1 MSLFAFEGRI
11 HAPEF
16 REGLTWF
23 NVAAPLRMKDLRG
36 RLVLLDFWTYCC
48 INCLHVLPDLKFLEH
63 RFADQL
69 TVIGV
74 HSPKFPNE
82 KVDENVR
89 QAIARHGI
97 EHPVVN
103 DPDLS
108 QWRQFGIRAWPTLAL
123 IDPEGIAVAL
133 APGEGNLEALDALI
147 AELVEI
153 FRQKGSLKEGPGPQ
167 VVPAPIDGPLLF
179 PGKVWADP
187 GSEEIWIADSNHHR
201 LLAVDATGQVRRRIG
216 SGEAGME
223 DGGFETAG
231 FFQPQGLCRV
241 GDTLYVADTENHL
254 LRAVDLKEGRVD
266 TVAGTG
272 EQAQPGEGPGPGLEV
287 ALNSPWDLC
296 YVPPYLYVAMAGS
309 HQIWR
314 YHPESMLMV
323 PFAGSGREARIDG
336 PASRAAL
343 AQPSGLASD
352 GQYLYVAD
360 SEVSAIRRV
369 SLEGEGQVESLVG
382 LDLFL
387 FGDKDGVGSEV
398 RLQHPLGVAA
408 HAGALWIADTFNHRV
423 KRLDPQTR
431 ECRGFAGTGRP
442 GEGLGSDTTFFEPG
456 GISARGGELFVADTN
471 NHRIVVL
478 DLERGEGRGLP
489 IKI

>member
-16 REGLTWF
+16 REGLSWF
-23 NVAAPLRMKDLRG
+23 NVAEPLRMKDLRG

-63 RFADQL
+63 RFANQL
-69 TVIGV
+69 TIIGV

-133 APGEGNLEALDALI
+133 APGEGNLEALDELI
-147 AELVEI
+147 AELIEI
-153 FRQKGSLKEGPGPQ
+153 FRQKGSLIEGPGPQ
-167 VVPAPIDGPLLF
+167 STASVPQSALLY
-179 PGKVWADP
+179 PGKVWAEPHSDTL
-187 GSEEIWIADSNHHR
+187 WIADSNHHR
-201 LLAVDATGQVRRRIG
+201 ILAVDALEQVHHRIG

-223 DGGFETAG
+223 DGDFETAS

-241 GDTLYVADTENHL
+241 GDTVFVADTENHL
-254 LRAVDLKEGRVD
+254 LRAIDLNKHRVT

-272 EQAQPGEGPGPGLEV
+272 EQAQPEEGPGWGLEV

-296 YVPPYLYVAMAGS
+296 FEAPFLYIAMAGS
-309 HQIWR
+309 HQVWKYNPSSSLIQ
-314 YHPESMLMV
+314 

-336 PASRAAL
+336 PASRSAL

-352 GQYLYVAD
+352 GKYLYVAD
-360 SEVSAIRRV
+360 SEVSAIRRI
-369 SLEGEGQVESLVG
+369 SLEDGAVDTVVG

-387 FGDKDGVGSEV
+387 FGDKDGVGNEV
-398 RLQHPLGVAA
+398 RLQHPLGVVA
-408 HAGALWIADTFNHRV
+408 HEGILWVADTFNHRI
-423 KRLDPQTR
+423 KRLNPETR
-431 ECRGFAGTGRP
+431 ECQAFAGDGQP
-442 GEGLGSDTTFFEPG
+442 GHGLGPTTTFFEPG
-456 GISARGGELFVADTN
+456 GMSARGSELFVADTN
-471 NHRIVVL
+471 NHRIVIL
-478 DLERGEGRGLP
+478 DLKTGEGRELP